1 MVDIVKRIEELMDLF
16 DEGEV
21 TTANKIQRPSDPFR
35 EFEERNPRAGGG
47 RIGFNLG
54 GKLSYEVYDKLYKDY
69 VKLIDE
75 GYRKQKLT
83 DVPTWE
89 SFVKSKGFKRSMSV
103 MYYADE
109 RGSPAGLLKE
119 KKIQLVKDI
128 IERENN
134 KLDGMYPMKGSKG
147 GASSL
152 FQGKATSNRLG
163 GGAPDS
169 VEVIAS
175 DLVKETLDKR
185 EDKVVK
191 ALRVVMNPDYKL
203 KEPVPNEIS
212 NLIKGK
218 SGVGIKIKDVRKILK
233 TIPEYKNV
241 AEDIAYINKI
251 IPKLPKGSDTSMG
264 YLLELSQNNKLGRAS
279 VKNWWSLAGDKPE
292 QFAMRE
298 TLRNWNNQ
306 RGQGE
311 FKLYDLNGKEIKW
324 KGKGQILDTTK
335 ILFSYSDPRNLG
347 YKNKLYTYFKPNEK
361 IITKINK
368 NLPNKGIF
376 DLKGN
381 IRNLPE
387 FNELVKVTDGRNKL
401 FDTDMIN
408 PITGKKAK
416 YKDVFE
422 DIYKNVKTTQY
433 TTKQGYR
440 KIKSLAGHID
450 HEVGTQVLPF
460 NNLRIATGQQN
471 IFFNNLNQ
479 IAKTNESIRPYT
491 NALIAEVYPYGASID
506 NQIASIINETSELGK
521 VLKQSKGKL
530 TIPTVFETASSRFLQ
545 NKIPDLPQ
553 EVVSILQPKAEVA
566 ERVFKQTPDLK
577 DLNVSNLQRL
587 AVIGCGPKISRVPNK
602 MGGRINFST
611 GENLTRCAVRG
622 INKLKTTDPKNLT
635 LADKANYKAVRQ
647 TLQGARLLKNTL
659 GPAALAIEGLFAA
672 PFAAFDYASGRR
684 GKDIALSALSLGL
697 ADQKLRR
704 DELKE
709 YFPEYGKGQALLD
722 LDKRLMELERQQ
734 KGTRG
739 QRIRSKGKLNMNLK
753 KFDEAI
759 KELPTEESLLDNL
772 EKSRQAEIDLAKDE
786 AERKKRRISPFD
798 FDPFSAAGGGI
809 AKLAGDRSGAMLES
823 MNPDSQGLQGLM
835 KRGIK
840 T

>member
-47 RIGFNLG
+47 RIGFDLG
-54 GKLSYEVYDKLYKDY
+54 GSPSYKVYDKLYKEY

-75 GYRKQKLT
+75 GYKKQKLT
-83 DVPTWE
+83 RANVPSWE
-89 SFVKSKGFKRSMSV
+89 NFVKSKGYRSGSAV
-103 MYYADE
+103 LNYADE

-119 KKIQLVKDI
+119 RKIQLVKDI

-134 KLDGMYPMKGSKG
+134 KLDGMYPAKGGKG

-152 FQGKATSNRLG
+152 FQGKIFTNRLG
-163 GGAPDS
+163 TGGS
-169 VEVIAS
+169 ESIEGIAS
-175 DLVKETLDKR
+175 KLVQETLDKR
-185 EDKVVK
+185 EDKVTK
-191 ALRVVMNPDYKL
+191 ALRVVMNPDYRL
-203 KEPVPNEIS
+203 KSPVPNEIS
-212 NLIKGK
+212 NLIKGE
-218 SGVGIKIKDVRKILK
+218 SGVGIKVKDVRKILR
-233 TIPEYKNV
+233 TVPEYKNV
-241 AEDIAYINKI
+241 AEDVAYINKI
-251 IPKLPKGSDTSMG
+251 LPKLPKGSDTSMG

-279 VKNWWSLAGDKPE
+279 VGDWWRLAGDKPE

-298 TLRNWNNQ
+298 ALRNWNNQ
-306 RGQGE
+306 RGQGQ
-311 FKLYDLNGKEIKW
+311 FKFYNLNGKEIKW
-324 KGKGQILDTTK
+324 KGKGQTLDTTK
-335 ILFSYSDPRNLG
+335 ILFSYSDPNNLG
-347 YKNKLYTYFKPNEK
+347 YKNKLYTLFKPNEK
-361 IITKINK
+361 IITNINK
-368 NLPNKGIF
+368 NLPNVGIS

-387 FNELVKVTDGRNKL
+387 FNELVEVVDGRNRL

-408 PITGKKAK
+408 PITGEKAK

-422 DIYKNVKTTQY
+422 DVYKNVKTTQT
-433 TTKQGYR
+433 TTKEGYR

-450 HEVGTQVLPF
+450 HEVGTEILPF

-471 IFFNNLNQ
+471 IFFSNLNQ
-479 IAKTNESIRPYT
+479 IAKTNESIKPYT
-491 NALIAEVYPYGASID
+491 NALIAEVYPYGSSID
-506 NQIASIINETSELGK
+506 DQIASIINETSELGK

-553 EVVSILQPKAEVA
+553 EVVSILQPKAEAA
-566 ERVFKQTPDLK
+566 EQIFKQTPDLR
-577 DLNVSNLQRL
+577 DINVSNLQRL
-587 AVIGCGPKISRVPNK
+587 AVIGCGPEAARR
-602 MGGRINFST
+602 GGRINFKE
-611 GENLTRCAVRG
+611 GKNLTRCALRG
-622 INKLKTTDPKNLT
+622 INKLQKTDPKNLT
-635 LADKANYKAVRQ
+635 LADKANYKAIRQ
-647 TLQGARLLKNTL
+647 TSQGARLLKNTL
-659 GPAALAIEGLFAA
+659 GPAALAIEALFAA

-697 ADQKLRR
+697 ADEKLRR

-722 LDKRLMELERQQ
+722 LDERLMELERQQ

-739 QRIRSKGKLNMNLK
+739 QRIRSKGKLNIGLK

-772 EKSRQAEIDLAKDE
+772 EKSRQAEQDLAKDE

-809 AKLAGDRSGAMLES
+809 AKLAGVDSGPPPPAGP
-823 MNPDSQGLQGLM
+823 NSQGLQGLM
-835 KRGIK
+835 KRVK
-840 T
+840 KL